1 MAAAPVSR
9 ALMTRSGSSHR
20 LLSCLLGCL
29 RLLAL
34 LRFRVAGPVPID
46 VQFQRLLV
54 VWGGAFTGV
63 LLVATI
69 DGAAAARNVIMM
81 LTRMPKNSEIVFLR
95 LGREDPDAWN
105 HTIGIMEEVL
115 RRSLDF
121 FPEPLL
127 KTERIKEAHN
137 DGELVWS
144 LPRTGRSTMTLLSV
158 IETFAKL
165 AWERA
170 RPHHFWPAPLGP
182 SSRTSYVS
190 GWDDDE

>member
-1 MAAAPVSR
+1 MTVL
-9 ALMTRSGSSHR
+9 AL
-20 LLSCLLGCL
+20 LLAVWFGGL

-34 LRFRVAGPVPID
+34 LRFRVAGPVLID

-54 VWGGAFTGV
+54 VWGGALTGV
-63 LLVATI
+63 LLVAAI

-81 LTRMPKNSEIVFLR
+81 LKRLPKNSEIVFLR
-95 LGREDPDAWN
+95 LGCEDPDASN

-127 KTERIKEAHN
+127 KTKRIKEAHN

-144 LPRTGRSTMTLLSV
+144 LPRTGRRAMTFLRV

-165 AWERA
+165 AWEQA

-190 GWDDDE
+190 GWDDDEGSWTQPLQ